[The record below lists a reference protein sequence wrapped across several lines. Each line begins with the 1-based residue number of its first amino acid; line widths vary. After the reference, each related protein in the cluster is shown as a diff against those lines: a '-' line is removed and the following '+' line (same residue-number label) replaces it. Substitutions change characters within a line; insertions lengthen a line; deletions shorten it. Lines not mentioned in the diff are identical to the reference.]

1 MGRLNRHLISYTT
14 NSEYPAISIIGDQN
28 DNRIQSNYNKKLF
41 IIKNRVKIISIFCDS
56 LHSAID
62 DIIDELVSD
71 QENKEVKQM
80 QNKEAKQI
88 EDNMEK
94 ERNFGRR
101 KRKFIMRTEMP
112 ISSNTCKYC
121 FNGIDHPHEE

>member
-14 NSEYPAISIIGDQN
+14 NSDYPAISIIGDQN
-28 DNRIQSNYNKKLF
+28 DNARILINYNKKLF
-41 IIKNRVKIISIFCDS
+41 IIKNRAKIISIFCDS

-80 QNKEAKQI
+80 QNKEAKQN

-94 ERNFGRR
+94 ERETLEEEKEG
-101 KRKFIMRTEMP
+101 
-112 ISSNTCKYC
+112 SSL
-121 FNGIDHPHEE
+121 